1 MKKGE
6 KIMKKIIVM
15 LLSLMIMTS
24 VGTMNVSALESV
36 NNNIYYD
43 EKGNYDN
50 PETGEYFHWD
60 NSNARS
66 TAKSFSFK
74 IRYSLKSGSFKL
86 KGTNSKIRIS
96 NATFV
101 YASGSKASC
110 CSKHRFTVNLR
121 RDGLSNNEATF
132 YAPFTSAKTVS
143 LGGGFSTSSSYLV
156 EISNNDNLPSGI
168 YLSGSGTV
176 EN

>member
-1 MKKGE
+1 MFIQLATFFLKR
-6 KIMKKIIVM
+6 
-15 LLSLMIMTS
+15 
-24 VGTMNVSALESV
+24 A
-36 NNNIYYD
+36 
-43 EKGNYDN
+43 
-50 PETGEYFHWD
+50 
-60 NSNARS
+60 
-66 TAKSFSFK
+66 FK

>member
-1 MKKGE
+1 MATGVFWIFLSSMGYQWFFTMLKG
-6 KIMKKIIVM
+6 
-15 LLSLMIMTS
+15 
-24 VGTMNVSALESV
+24 G
-36 NNNIYYD
+36 
-43 EKGNYDN
+43 G
-50 PETGEYFHWD
+50 
-60 NSNARS
+60 
-66 TAKSFSFK
+66 
-74 IRYSLKSGSFKL
+74 IRYAW
-86 KGTNSKIRIS
+86 IYIS

>member
-1 MKKGE
+1 
-6 KIMKKIIVM
+6 MKKIIVM
-15 LLSLMIMTS
+15 LLSLMVMTS

-66 TAKSFSFK
+66 TAKSF
-74 IRYSLKSGSFKL
+74 SFKL